1 MEEMILN
8 DSPLE
13 IMDQIELVLR
23 KQRREKMEVSGGI
36 TLFKKE
42 TVSKIKLSK
51 GWMLEEVLEG
61 NHSSLGEK
69 PLEVSI
75 TFL

>member
-1 MEEMILN
+1 MEEVILN

-51 GWMLEEVLEG
+51 G
-61 NHSSLGEK
+61 
-69 PLEVSI
+69 
-75 TFL
+75 